1 MMFTNTKYLKSIH
14 KDAISFHLA
23 GYVYWHQLDIVHW
36 DVSMIVKG
44 NTALTNLKL
53 KISRELFNEFF

>member
-14 KDAISFHLA
+14 KDIKYKFA
-23 GYVYWHQLDIVHW
+23 GYVYWHQLDMVNW
-36 DVSMIVKG
+36 GVSMIVKS
-44 NTALTNLKL
+44 NTALTTSKL